1 MTDESSG
8 SSSGGGLQTR
18 ILSTFLNE
26 LDGIVAQDC
35 GIEGTISFLILD
47 MSSVLSSYSLSF
59 NIFTIDWSMI
69 VIFR

>member
-1 MTDESSG
+1 MFLLSIYLHIFRKHFLLSILNSRGMTDESSG

-35 GIEGTISFLILD
+35 GIEGTLLF
-47 MSSVLSSYSLSF
+47 
-59 NIFTIDWSMI
+59 
-69 VIFR
+69 